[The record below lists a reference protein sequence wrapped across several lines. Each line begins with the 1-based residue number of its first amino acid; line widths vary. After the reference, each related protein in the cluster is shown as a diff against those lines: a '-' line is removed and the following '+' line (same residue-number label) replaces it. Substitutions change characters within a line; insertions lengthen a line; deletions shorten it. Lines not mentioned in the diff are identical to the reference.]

1 MNVSCFPPDSLLYA
15 HNPAD
20 AGRSVGS
27 PNFSEIDA
35 IIVPKVGK
43 TANFATKGLQ
53 R

>member
-1 MNVSCFPPDSLLYA
+1 MNVSSFPPDSLLYA

-27 PNFSEIDA
+27 PNFSEVVA

-43 TANFATKGLQ
+43 IATSATKGLQ
-53 R
+53 M